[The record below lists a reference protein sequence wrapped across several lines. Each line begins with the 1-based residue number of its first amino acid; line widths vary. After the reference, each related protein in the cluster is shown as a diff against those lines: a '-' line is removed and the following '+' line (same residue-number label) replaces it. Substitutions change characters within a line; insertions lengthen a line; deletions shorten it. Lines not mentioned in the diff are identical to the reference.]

1 MTYTVFVC
9 LLKQILTN
17 DDDLAS
23 STNITKGL
31 FSKEIGQMPREA
43 KNVSYPYVRGSSSV
57 EGGCYPYSELINT
70 WHTSSPLSGGKIAQ

>member
-57 EGGCYPYSELINT
+57 KGGCYPYSELINT